1 MKQTVNLKQLR
12 QQLNLT
18 QAAAAAKIGIDQRQW
33 NRYENGINELPL
45 RYLVA
50 ICNAFGVSADRL
62 LELETADGTGERAIE
77 AIEDFYEDAVSTVRG
92 AEFVADNRENLLDFI
107 YFNLAR
113 DKERLLKKYG
123 EDQE

>member
-1 MKQTVNLKQLR
+1 MKQTVRLKELR
-12 QQLNLT
+12 QKLNLT
-18 QAAAAAKIGIDQRQW
+18 QTAAAAKIGIDQRQW

-50 ICNAFGVSADRL
+50 ICNAFEVSADWL
-62 LELETADGTGERAIE
+62 LELETADGAGERTME

-92 AEFVADNRENLLDFI
+92 AEFAADNRENLLDFI

-123 EDQE
+123 ENKR